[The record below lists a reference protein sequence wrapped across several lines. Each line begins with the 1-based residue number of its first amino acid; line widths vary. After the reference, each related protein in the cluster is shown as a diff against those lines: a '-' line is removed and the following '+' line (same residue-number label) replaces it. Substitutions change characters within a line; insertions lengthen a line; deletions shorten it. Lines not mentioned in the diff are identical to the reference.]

1 MKNRILTFAVLLAS
15 LLMLSS
21 FAVACPT
28 FEFGLSS
35 TNNGSPAARQF
46 SVSPAVLVRNP
57 STGVTSYTS
66 SLVTTSYGGQ
76 QVVLGYVG
84 SNSYCGAPMFD
95 KNKWYT
101 IKAKQSALPCTETV
115 FRIFYE
121 TAYTWTQA
129 PSLEWRSGG
138 VLGSY
143 GRMFV
148 NGGSYP
154 SPYAVGTVYGNAYYK
169 FKYETIYNCEPG
181 PIDKELG
188 E

>member
-1 MKNRILTFAVLLAS
+1 MKNKFLTFTFLVAS
-15 LLMLSS
+15 LVILSGI
-21 FAVACPT
+21 AVACPT

-46 SVSPAVLVRNP
+46 SVSPAVMVRNP
-57 STGVTSYTS
+57 STGVVSFTN
-66 SLVTTSYGGQ
+66 SLVTTSYGFQ
-76 QVVLGYVG
+76 EVVLGYVG

-101 IKAKQSALPCTETV
+101 IKAKQSVLPCTETV

-121 TAYTWTQA
+121 SNYDWTQA
-129 PSLEWRSGG
+129 PALEWRSGG

-154 SPYAVGTVYGNAYYK
+154 SPYTVGVTYTMPTYK
-169 FKYETIYNCEPG
+169 FKWEKIYNCEPF
-181 PIDKELG
+181 PIDKEVG